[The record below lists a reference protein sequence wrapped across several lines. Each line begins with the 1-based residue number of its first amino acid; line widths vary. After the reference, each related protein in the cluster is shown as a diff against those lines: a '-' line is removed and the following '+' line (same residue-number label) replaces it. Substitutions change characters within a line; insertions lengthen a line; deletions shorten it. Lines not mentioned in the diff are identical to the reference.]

1 MGRDRLLDRCG
12 RVVTDLWMGRDR
24 LLDRCGRV
32 VTDAVLLSR
41 FSQIDT
47 PPGVRIQISAQH
59 QLNAKQQRMT
69 RQMANRQLIVPSVS
83 NIQQMQQVQY
93 LFTKF
98 PSVLSWVIFRM
109 IIVRFASCSDI
120 HSTYNTCI

>member
-41 FSQIDT
+41 FSQIDA
-47 PPGVRIQISAQH
+47 PPVRIQISAQH
-59 QLNAKQQRMT
+59 QLNAVWTGRD
-69 RQMANRQLIVPSVS
+69 
-83 NIQQMQQVQY
+83 
-93 LFTKF
+93 
-98 PSVLSWVIFRM
+98 
-109 IIVRFASCSDI
+109 RFVDGS
-120 HSTYNTCI
+120 